1 MNIDTILSISRY
13 GMETSMFISA
23 PVLLLGLTAGVLIS
37 IFQAATQINDAAL
50 AFIPKMAAVV
60 IAMAVF
66 GHWMISKMM
75 TFAIFT
81 INQIPSIVQ

>member
-1 MNIDTILSISRY
+1 MNIDHILSISRY

-23 PVLLLGLTAGVLIS
+23 PILLMGLAAGIMIS

-50 AFIPKMAAVV
+50 AFIPKMTAVV

-66 GHWMISKMM
+66 GHWMITKMM
-75 TFAIFT
+75 AFAIFT
-81 INQIPSIVQ
+81 INQIPSVVN